1 MCAVDTGVDG
11 KDFPAKPEEAR
22 EFAVREHLPR
32 WIVMIRDGVGRE
44 QFRQVIENEV
54 EGIRKGLRDLVDQ
67 KELEEW
73 KPRLT
78 VIIAQKRGVRLF
90 PASSNVKSGFNGN
103 VVPGTVVDVGTDA
116 PTDAGELN
124 FFLNSHQGGKT
135 QGSNRIPSYTV
146 LVDEVV
152 EPFGSAPVG
161 EYAKRCSE
169 EGKALLAK
177 MFEPLT
183 YNAVETFMYN
193 LTVTYGHCAIGQRQ
207 PTPCLYAHQI
217 ALRAQ
222 NARKQA
228 NNWMSAKEDL
238 PPEQRP
244 QPGFFQVHPDV
255 AKWMYW

>member
-1 MCAVDTGVDG
+1 MV
-11 KDFPAKPEEAR
+11 EA
-22 EFAVREHLPR
+22 
-32 WIVMIRDGVGRE
+32 
-44 QFRQVIENEV
+44 
-54 EGIRKGLRDLVDQ
+54 
-67 KELEEW
+67 
-73 KPRLT
+73 
-78 VIIAQKRGVRLF
+78 
-90 PASSNVKSGFNGN
+90 
-103 VVPGTVVDVGTDA
+103 
-116 PTDAGELN
+116 
-124 FFLNSHQGGKT
+124 
-135 QGSNRIPSYTV
+135 
-146 LVDEVV
+146 
-152 EPFGSAPVG
+152 FGSAPVDK
-161 EYAKRCSE
+161 YAKMYAE
-169 EGKALLAK
+169 QGNEAMAK